1 MLRQHT
7 KQHFKRGLSGIMAAV
22 MTATLIPSLSVLAD
36 DEIKTVNYSFLSN
49 TFKVSGTTVNIN
61 GDIDSNSDLN
71 FYGNTVSVA
80 GNCCYMGNINNYCG
94 NLSYNKEIQKD
105 ESTAFPDIGDG
116 LNYIFNFFDTD
127 SYKDGVTFNWQ
138 ETLDMGATYS
148 NEGIA
153 AYGRTIS
160 TKDIIGAKNSI
171 SFNSTDLTTVAN
183 AESYIYSSNG
193 DISIQANTVDLN
205 GLIYAPN
212 GKVLISAGNI
222 DFEGLIIAD
231 EIEVN
236 GNDVTLSASPF
247 NSYNIDFLTNII
259 NDARIIT
266 VADYY
271 LDESKMT
278 LSWDTNQYGNNFTIW
293 ASYDGGDYIAIAD
306 TDECTYD
313 YIAESGY
320 QTIDFYVEQELLSGN
335 KMISNTVS
343 LTANENGEYE
353 VYMEDSDGDGL
364 CDPLEDYLG
373 TDKNNANTD
382 DDGLTDYEELYYTQ
396 TDPLK
401 YDSDDN
407 GICDADEDIDED
419 GLSFRQELDL
429 TTDPFNN
436 DTDFD
441 GLSDGDEVNVYGTDP
456 LKKDTDDDGLIDGKE
471 PEYSCD
477 PLNPDSNYDGILD
490 GDDTYTVTK
499 KSKESDSKVSV
510 ELTIDI
516 PGKSIGSL
524 SIDEVPDDDIFLPA
538 QMPGF
543 IGNGFDFYV
552 DCKFEEATMK
562 YTFDESLLD
571 IENFEPAV
579 YYCDVVNQKMV
590 LLEEQVVDLE
600 NCTVTAKTT
609 HFSRYIL
616 PNKTEFEKI
625 WDKDFIDNSTDED
638 GNKVGME
645 IALVI
650 DSSGSMGWNDLSGIR
665 KDAAKEFVDSLRD
678 EDKAAIIDFDH
689 YAYTYQGLTNNKKLL
704 YNAINK
710 IDDNGGTS
718 LSAGMSMALDNLLNS
733 ASDAKKIII
742 MLTDGVGDYDSKYTT
757 IASNNEITVYTIGLG
772 YDIDSVLL
780 NNIATATG
788 GKYYHADKAEDLKD
802 NFEEVQEDIGTKDT
816 DGDTLPDV
824 VEENLYWF
832 NGVSLSAANK
842 PSDIDLFLGFKSD
855 DPNTFYKYLNDGQ
868 LVREY
873 KQISENRYEAV
884 LKDGVIWDIPSFQE
898 KLNENKKEIV
908 DKYVEEVCEPLT
920 EAGNILASDSNLDTD
935 QVVHHMLSYHSG
947 SQKYKCE
954 YCEYEIESPEFEDNY
969 ILDENDKFMVYSLN
983 AMKEH
988 SNDKSEKQMFECA
1001 ITAIREEYL
1010 SSINNCNHAVSNGSH
1025 NNQLLLNKACTEYSA
1040 SDVYGNYLNPQLC
1053 TIGYS
1058 SYKLTDYNLSI
1069 EISDNNFGD
1078 VFVSSVENCTVDWE
1092 QVGEDL
1098 IPIFK
1103 TAFEKYIKDYDVYI
1117 TTLGYDIDGMIK
1129 NVFNDEFYKELAV
1142 KTKNLIQKT
1151 YLHDLRDDYD
1161 NETVAS
1167 QFQKDF
1173 VSCAA
1178 SLIESLCPELKA
1190 GHFAVKLSI
1199 EIGKFLATRIVNLLQ
1214 CATELPGNKEI
1225 SIIYHAK
1232 DSTMVFESQMTSQFA
1247 ITFVDN
1253 LKVVNNVNDYISNKL
1268 SNFGSSS
1275 NVENGCFSI
1284 KNNGYTMSPRF
1295 GNQNSVYHF
1304 YTYNM
1309 LRNIVINPEY
1319 RYYQK

>member
-1 MLRQHT
+1 
-7 KQHFKRGLSGIMAAV
+7 
-22 MTATLIPSLSVLAD
+22 
-36 DEIKTVNYSFLSN
+36 
-49 TFKVSGTTVNIN
+49 
-61 GDIDSNSDLN
+61 
-71 FYGNTVSVA
+71 
-80 GNCCYMGNINNYCG
+80 MGNINNYCG

-510 ELTIDI
+510 ELTMDI

-552 DCKFEEATMK
+552 DCEFEEATMK

-616 PNKTEFEKI
+616 LNKTEFEKI
-625 WDKDFIDNSTDED
+625 WDNDFIDNSTDEA

-802 NFEEVQEDIGTKDT
+802 NFEEAQEDIGTKDT

-908 DKYVEEVCEPLT
+908 DKYVEEVCDELDFGGTYRLLEYDDKHHVLDYHSNAHEYECIYCKAKFLSP
-920 EAGNILASDSNLDTD
+920 EIQDNEILCDSNKGLFSSLTYIQGMSDIENFDKINFALKSKIRESYTCVDVLPIDYSYCKHGHISDERGDLCTPYSSSDQNGNYTDPSQYCLNKGYDCSILGNYQISIDVKTVDITDTLRDTVVNTITVYVDNFATEQTTKAFIISSVGLDNYNSWIESMKADNDISEMKILKGISSGVVDENAKILKNGETD
-935 QVVHHMLSYHSG
+935 LSTDEYFYRLGSATAKKLLDLGLNSVPPLKVINKTYKILKTLYTNTVTGAQLVENLPSQMLVDCNFINFNSSNYDIYNSYEIKTYPNFMLYDYSIDDFSCFLQNESYHEDINKNSNLF
-947 SQKYKCE
+947 SANSRIVYKN
-954 YCEYEIESPEFEDNY
+954 SKP
-969 ILDENDKFMVYSLN
+969 
-983 AMKEH
+983 KE
-988 SNDKSEKQMFECA
+988 
-1001 ITAIREEYL
+1001 
-1010 SSINNCNHAVSNGSH
+1010 
-1025 NNQLLLNKACTEYSA
+1025 
-1040 SDVYGNYLNPQLC
+1040 SDVNNEQTC
-1053 TIGYS
+1053 YS
-1058 SYKLTDYNLSI
+1058 SVAYRFML
-1069 EISDNNFGD
+1069 ISDFNY
-1078 VFVSSVENCTVDWE
+1078 SKW
-1092 QVGEDL
+1092 
-1098 IPIFK
+1098 
-1103 TAFEKYIKDYDVYI
+1103 
-1117 TTLGYDIDGMIK
+1117 TTFD
-1129 NVFNDEFYKELAV
+1129 
-1142 KTKNLIQKT
+1142 
-1151 YLHDLRDDYD
+1151 
-1161 NETVAS
+1161 
-1167 QFQKDF
+1167 
-1173 VSCAA
+1173 
-1178 SLIESLCPELKA
+1178 
-1190 GHFAVKLSI
+1190 
-1199 EIGKFLATRIVNLLQ
+1199 
-1214 CATELPGNKEI
+1214 
-1225 SIIYHAK
+1225 
-1232 DSTMVFESQMTSQFA
+1232 
-1247 ITFVDN
+1247 
-1253 LKVVNNVNDYISNKL
+1253 
-1268 SNFGSSS
+1268 SS
-1275 NVENGCFSI
+1275 NPFVPYGEQIIPGLSA
-1284 KNNGYTMSPRF
+1284 
-1295 GNQNSVYHF
+1295 
-1304 YTYNM
+1304 
-1309 LRNIVINPEY
+1309 
-1319 RYYQK
+1319 

>member
-1 MLRQHT
+1 
-7 KQHFKRGLSGIMAAV
+7 
-22 MTATLIPSLSVLAD
+22 
-36 DEIKTVNYSFLSN
+36 
-49 TFKVSGTTVNIN
+49 
-61 GDIDSNSDLN
+61 
-71 FYGNTVSVA
+71 
-80 GNCCYMGNINNYCG
+80 MGNINNYCG

-278 LSWDTNQYGNNFTIW
+278 LSWDTNQYGNDFTIW

-313 YIAESGY
+313 YIAETGHK
-320 QTIDFYVEQELLSGN
+320 TIDFYVEQELLSGN
-335 KMISNTVS
+335 KIISNTVS
-343 LTANENGEYE
+343 LTSNENGEYE

-516 PGKSIGSL
+516 PGKSI
-524 SIDEVPDDDIFLPA
+524 
-538 QMPGF
+538 
-543 IGNGFDFYV
+543 
-552 DCKFEEATMK
+552 
-562 YTFDESLLD
+562 
-571 IENFEPAV
+571 
-579 YYCDVVNQKMV
+579 
-590 LLEEQVVDLE
+590 
-600 NCTVTAKTT
+600 
-609 HFSRYIL
+609 
-616 PNKTEFEKI
+616 
-625 WDKDFIDNSTDED
+625 
-638 GNKVGME
+638 
-645 IALVI
+645 
-650 DSSGSMGWNDLSGIR
+650 
-665 KDAAKEFVDSLRD
+665 
-678 EDKAAIIDFDH
+678 
-689 YAYTYQGLTNNKKLL
+689 
-704 YNAINK
+704 
-710 IDDNGGTS
+710 
-718 LSAGMSMALDNLLNS
+718 
-733 ASDAKKIII
+733 
-742 MLTDGVGDYDSKYTT
+742 
-757 IASNNEITVYTIGLG
+757 
-772 YDIDSVLL
+772 DSVLL

-802 NFEEVQEDIGTKDT
+802 NFEEAQEDIGTKDT

-1232 DSTMVFESQMTSQFA
+1232 GSTMVFESQMTSQFA